1 MVEECCTNKQYKSG
15 HITFSSKK
23 PVYKAVT
30 IICSKKPAVRNIE
43 PKNIE
48 IEINNLITKCKKER
62 LKQNILE
69 SK

>member
-1 MVEECCTNKQYKSG
+1 MVEECCTSKQYKSRD
-15 HITFSSKK
+15 ITFSSKE